1 MTIYVVGQA
10 RVNDPAGFRK
20 YSETVAGLAEEFGGK
35 LIGAGGPGEKT
46 VIEGDQFSE
55 GRIVIFEYPS
65 LEAYQQL
72 GLLQRCY
79 LNIPVV
85 AVTGS
90 VGKTTTLS
98 TFLR

>member
-65 LEAYQQL
+65 LEAYQQYVASEKYQEGKEYRL
-72 GLLQRCY
+72 GSGTLDVCV
-79 LNIPVV
+79 IPGV
-85 AVTGS
+85 
-90 VGKTTTLS
+90 
-98 TFLR
+98 

>member
-1 MTIYVVGQA
+1 MTVYVVGQA

-65 LEAYQQL
+65 LEAYQQYVDSERYQEGKEYRL
-72 GLLQRCY
+72 GSGTLDVCV
-79 LNIPVV
+79 IPGV
-85 AVTGS
+85 
-90 VGKTTTLS
+90 
-98 TFLR
+98 